1 MEIEEDRL
9 GMRIQSETIELTKDE
24 KGVVGISIGGGGPY
38 CPCVYVVQ
46 VFDKSPAFKDGRIRC
61 GDEIVAINGITVKGE
76 RKSAVAQLIQVSL
89 NPVKIT
95 INKLDDAN
103 TKGKTLD
110 ILIKKVKHKV
120 VEFMDQD
127 SADALGLSRAI
138 LTNDPLAEKE
148 KILEENAE
156 FYRHLV
162 AYFGDMFQYQQKIS
176 ECQKEFGSI
185 FCDLA
190 AHEKQQTANEAFSA
204 FGDKHRMIAKK
215 QSESA
220 VPLQKMVSDL
230 QVYIDHVVPDTRLT
244 IKKYL
249 DVKYEYLSYCL
260 KLKELDDE
268 EVEFIA
274 IQEPLYRVETGNYE
288 YRMML
293 RCRQECR
300 GRFMKMRDDVMV
312 KIELLDQKHVRDI
325 AQHLATFA
333 KTMSKVHLECA
344 EILKDRIDVP
354 IEIDLEQLNLSIRE
368 GGSGSNGDK
377 SSRRDV
383 DQGEAVEVLN
393 DNPLEGDLIDV
404 ESDDLTFRESS
415 RITLPRNSIGD
426 TSQPLLGSDSPTA
439 ELSLIDIS

>member
-1 MEIEEDRL
+1 MSMEFEEDRL

-46 VFDKSPAFKDGRIRC
+46 VFDKSPAFRDGRIRC

-95 INKLDDAN
+95 INKLEDTN

-110 ILIKKVKHKV
+110 IVIKKVKHKI

-162 AYFGDMFQYQQKIS
+162 AYFGDMFQYQQKVA

-260 KLKELDDE
+260 KLKEMDDE
-268 EVEFIA
+268 EVEFIS

-300 GRFMKMRDDVMV
+300 ARFMKMRDDVMV

-333 KTMSKVHLECA
+333 KTMAKCQLECA

-354 IEIDLEQLNLSIRE
+354 IEIDLEQLNISV
-368 GGSGSNGDK
+368 SSNGTK
-377 SSRRDV
+377 SREDTIE
-383 DQGEAVEVLN
+383 QAEEAQELN

-404 ESDDLTFRESS
+404 EDV
-415 RITLPRNSIGD
+415 RITLPCSNSIGD
-426 TSQPLLGSDSPTA
+426 TSQPLLGSDSPL
-439 ELSLIDIS
+439 EEPQLSLIDIS

>member
-1 MEIEEDRL
+1 
-9 GMRIQSETIELTKDE
+9 MRIQSETIELTKDE

-95 INKLDDAN
+95 INKLEDTN

-110 ILIKKVKHKV
+110 IVIKKVKHKI

-162 AYFGDMFQYQQKIS
+162 AYFGDMFQYQQKVAD
-176 ECQKEFGSI
+176 CQKEFGSI

-260 KLKELDDE
+260 KLKEMDDE
-268 EVEFIA
+268 EVEFIS

-300 GRFMKMRDDVMV
+300 ARFMKMRDDVMV

-333 KTMSKVHLECA
+333 KTMAKCQLECA

-354 IEIDLEQLNLSIRE
+354 IEIDLEQLNISM
-368 GGSGSNGDK
+368 SSNGTK
-377 SSRRDV
+377 SREDTIE
-383 DQGEAVEVLN
+383 QAEEAQELN

-404 ESDDLTFRESS
+404 EDEDVRV
-415 RITLPRNSIGD
+415 TLPRSTSIGD
-426 TSQPLLGSDSPTA
+426 TSQPLLGSDSPL
-439 ELSLIDIS
+439 EEPQLSLIDIS